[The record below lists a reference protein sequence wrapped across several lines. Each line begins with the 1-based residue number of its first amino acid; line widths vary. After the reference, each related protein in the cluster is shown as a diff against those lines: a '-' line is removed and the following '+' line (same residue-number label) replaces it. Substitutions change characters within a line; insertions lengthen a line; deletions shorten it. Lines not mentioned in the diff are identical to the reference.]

1 MINMTHRFYFFID
14 MNGPAVE
21 NRTYENMTRLE
32 AFNMAYEYCERAGY
46 FFDDYDDVMFNQCLT
61 GFIF

>member
-1 MINMTHRFYFFID
+1 MTHRFYFFID

-46 FFDDYDDVMFNQCLT
+46 FFDDYDDVMFN
-61 GFIF
+61 